1 MDFLTQ
7 PNQSKHVNNKTSFT
21 GSYMP
26 VVQPALEGRKAGG
39 RWRLCLLFSDN
50 RYLVFY
56 VTLLYRSLKPG
67 RAARLH
73 LPICSPC
80 QLAQWRKGCWA
91 RRRDATQPASC
102 PQPQPGGRPALP
114 RNWGALL
121 ENPTRQIL
129 TQYGLSRGRERQE
142 IRWLHSHPS
151 HPGSLKTRQI
161 PPKSFLKHWDW
172 EKTQLTMAGEGQSMS
187 WGGSSKD
194 TSFIGTKRADTQPRQ
209 ELTGRRASH
218 APL

>member
-21 GSYMP
+21 GSYTP

-56 VTLLYRSLKPG
+56 VTSLYRSLKPG

-80 QLAQWRKGCWA
+80 QLAPWRRGCWA
-91 RRRDATQPASC
+91 RRRDATQPASS
-102 PQPQPGGRPALP
+102 PRPQPGGHPALP

-121 ENPTRQIL
+121 ENPARQIL
-129 TQYGLSRGRERQE
+129 TQRSRSQGRERQE
-142 IRWLHSHPS
+142 IRWLHSCPS

-161 PPKSFLKHWDW
+161 PPNPSSSTGTGK
-172 EKTQLTMAGEGQSMS
+172 KTQLTTAGKGQSMS
-187 WGGSSKD
+187 WGGSGKD
-194 TSFIGTKRADTQPRQ
+194 VSFIGTKRANTQPRQ
-209 ELTGRRASH
+209 ELTGRRAPH